1 MPSRWATPIFST
13 WDSELLGC
21 GAQRPREQGACASCA
36 LACAAAIGHTA
47 HISAPGQ
54 SVWRPVPGQRQ
65 TECRNGGLRK
75 MIMCCGLNMFRA
87 VVCLC
92 AQATTGSQGLKQ
104 GEISSAGLAWPW
116 SGDMPPLDPTHE
128 IALSV
133 NTVCFFLFQKHYT
146 FRAQKMFLL
155 RGIISPHRAP
165 RVPRSSLSCTRF

>member
-21 GAQRPREQGACASCA
+21 DAQRPREQGACASCP

-87 VVCLC
+87 VCLC
-92 AQATTGSQGLKQ
+92 AQATRVTLTGADRQACRQGK
-104 GEISSAGLAWPW
+104 ISAGLLWPGVEIYTTPR
-116 SGDMPPLDPTHE
+116 SLTHE
-128 IALSV
+128 IALVFAKTLHSAPKKCSYYARY
-133 NTVCFFLFQKHYT
+133 NIT
-146 FRAQKMFLL
+146 
-155 RGIISPHRAP
+155 PHRAP
-165 RVPRSSLSCTRF
+165 RVPR